1 MFPTHS
7 RRRPSAPRTVATIGL
22 AAAAALAAGC
32 GAGSSDGT
40 VRAAGPSAP
49 APAPVEVAAV
59 ERGPIA
65 LLRVF
70 SGTLEASAEVQVSPR
85 IAGHLER
92 LAVDIGDRVTRGTVI
107 AWLDD
112 DELQQ
117 AVAQSEADLAVA
129 RATLSEAQAS
139 AELSARELER
149 LTKLR
154 DDGITSES
162 SIDSART
169 AAVARDAMVTVGEAR
184 VQRAEAALEAARL
197 RLEQTR
203 IVADWDEPPS
213 TLDDGPAEPEAA
225 RVVAERFVDEGVVV
239 GISTPL
245 VSIVSLTPMIAVVF
259 VPERDYSRL
268 QVGQQASLTT
278 DAYPGETFVGRVA
291 RIAPVFRRTTRQV
304 RVELEIENA
313 DQRLKP
319 GMFVRALL
327 ELAREDEVTVVP
339 YAALTTRGDV
349 TGLFVL
355 PPSSDVVR
363 WTPVETG
370 IREGDR
376 IQVSSAGV
384 VGHVVTLGQELCDDG
399 TRVTTPDRTSAVGLG
414 AQAP

>member
-1 MFPTHS
+1 M
-7 RRRPSAPRTVATIGL
+7 
-22 AAAAALAAGC
+22 
-32 GAGSSDGT
+32 
-40 VRAAGPSAP
+40 RAAGPTATP
-49 APAPVEVAAV
+49 AAPVEVAAV

-65 LLRVF
+65 LRRVF

-85 IAGHLER
+85 IPGHLER
-92 LAVDIGDRVTRGTVI
+92 LAVDIGDTVTRGTVI

-129 RATLSEAQAS
+129 RATLQEAQAS
-139 AELSARELER
+139 AELSSRELER

-154 DDGITSES
+154 KDGVASES
-162 SIDSART
+162 SVDSART

-184 VQRAEAALEAARL
+184 VLRAEAALEAARL

-203 IVADWDEPPS
+203 IVADWDEPPAS
-213 TLDDGPAEPEAA
+213 LDDGPAEPETT
-225 RVVAERFVDEGVVV
+225 RVVAERYVDEGVVV
-239 GISTPL
+239 GVSTPL
-245 VSIVSLTPMIAVVF
+245 LQIVSLEPIVAVVF
-259 VPERDYSRL
+259 VPERDYARL
-268 QVGQQASLTT
+268 GVGQRATLTT
-278 DAYPGETFVGRVA
+278 DAYPRETFTGHVA

-304 RVELEIENA
+304 RVELEVENS
-313 DQRLKP
+313 DLRLKP

-327 ELAREDEVTVVP
+327 ELDREDEVTVVP

-349 TGLFVL
+349 EGLFVL
-355 PPSSDVVR
+355 PPGSDAVR

-376 IQVSSAGV
+376 IQVSSSGV

-399 TRVTTPDRTSAVGLG
+399 TRVTTPDRTSSVGAA